1 MIYILETNK
10 PIPKNRY
17 KIEKLNKKPE
27 HKIGINKKYFS
38 LSNFLT
44 ARKDKPMQN
53 IIKPEIAIKI
63 PEKIE
68 IKASKAEFRAFGIN
82 NSIKLACSV
91 VIEFK
96 LILLK

>member
-1 MIYILETNK
+1 MIYRLEINK
-10 PIPKNRY
+10 PKPKNRY

-38 LSNFLT
+38 LSSFLT
-44 ARKDKPMQN
+44 ARKDKPKQN

-68 IKASKAEFRAFGIN
+68 IKTSKAEFRAFIIN
-82 NSIKLACSV
+82 NSRTLACSEI
-91 VIEFK
+91 IEFK